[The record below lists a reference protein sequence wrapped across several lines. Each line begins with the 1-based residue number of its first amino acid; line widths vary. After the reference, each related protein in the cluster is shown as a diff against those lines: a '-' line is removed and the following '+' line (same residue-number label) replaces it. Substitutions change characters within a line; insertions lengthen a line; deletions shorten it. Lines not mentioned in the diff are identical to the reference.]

1 MAIIAP
7 TPTTTTTPVVVAP
20 GATAKSTIG
29 ADFNM
34 FLKLLT
40 TQMQNQDP
48 LSPMDSAQYTQQLVQ
63 YSQVEQTVQ
72 QSGTLKDILASLST
86 QNMAQAAGFIGR
98 DAEFNSAVSGLGAT
112 PARWS
117 YSAPSALTS
126 GTLSISD
133 ASGKVVDTRP
143 IALDGSSGSYSWDG
157 MLANGTKAPDG
168 AYTLSLSAQNAS
180 GANVPV
186 TVHGVG
192 TVSGVTALNGVVSLG
207 VNGVSMP
214 ISALLSLVAVG

>member
-1 MAIIAP
+1 MAIIAS
-7 TPTTTTTPVVVAP
+7 TPTTTTPVVAAP

-63 YSQVEQTVQ
+63 YSQVEQSVQ
-72 QSGTLKDILASLST
+72 QTGALKDILASLST
-86 QNMAQAAGFIGR
+86 QTMTQAAGFIGR
-98 DAEFNSAVSGLGAT
+98 DAEFNTAVSGLGVA

-117 YSAPSALTS
+117 YTAS
-126 GTLSISD
+126 GELGAATATITD
-133 ASGKVVDTRP
+133 ASGKIVDTRA
-143 IALDGSSGSYSWDG
+143 ITLTDSNGKYSWDG
-157 MLANGTKAPDG
+157 MLPNGTKAADG
-168 AYTLSLSAQNAS
+168 AYSLSLSAKNAA
-180 GANVPV
+180 GVNVPV
-186 TVHGVG
+186 TIRGVG
-192 TVSGVTALNGVVSLG
+192 TVSGVSALNGIVSLG
-207 VNGVSMP
+207 VNGVTMP